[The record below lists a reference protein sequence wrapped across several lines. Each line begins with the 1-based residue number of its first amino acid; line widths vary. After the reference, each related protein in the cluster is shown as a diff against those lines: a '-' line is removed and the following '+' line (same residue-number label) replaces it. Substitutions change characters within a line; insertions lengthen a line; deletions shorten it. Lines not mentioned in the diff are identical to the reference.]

1 MGVDIK
7 RFVFQLCCAPEDT
20 PAEEVSFIYEDLDEM
35 MIRSSKG
42 CFSAFV
48 LSCFNQATN
57 P

>member
-35 MIRSSKG
+35 MIRSSNRIWNIECYG
-42 CFSAFV
+42 
-48 LSCFNQATN
+48 
-57 P
+57 